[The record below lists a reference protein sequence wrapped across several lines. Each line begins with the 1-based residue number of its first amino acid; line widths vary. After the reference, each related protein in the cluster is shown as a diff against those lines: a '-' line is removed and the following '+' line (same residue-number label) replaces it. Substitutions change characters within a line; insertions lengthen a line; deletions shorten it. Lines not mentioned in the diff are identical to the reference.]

1 MLLIV
6 GAVRYGEEACCAPK
20 YVDTMPNDEATVLSW
35 VIGDVPVSGGVAM
48 EGWKV
53 KAVMEDQMGVPVID
67 LPGCGMVRHNQTMIN
82 MFATTRGITD
92 KLRGVIEKGL
102 QPMRLENE
110 GDAVVWESVTRVWE
124 RVDRDKR
131 FLK

>member
-20 YVDTMPNDEATVLSW
+20 YVDTMPNDESTVLSW

-53 KAVMEDQMGVPVID
+53 KAVMEDQMRVPVID
-67 LPGCGMVRHNQTMIN
+67 LPGCGMVRHNQTIIN

-92 KLRGVIEKGL
+92 KLRGV
-102 QPMRLENE
+102 M
-110 GDAVVWESVTRVWE
+110 ES
-124 RVDRDKR
+124 
-131 FLK
+131 